1 MLAGTSTDWVRVA
14 QPAVALARGLVD
26 VVDVLDPDGQGI
38 VSGRMAISIIGHVP
52 STPPQIGG
60 RWLISAFEP
69 A

>member
-1 MLAGTSTDWVRVA
+1 MSSMYPIQMGR
-14 QPAVALARGLVD
+14 R
-26 VVDVLDPDGQGI
+26 I

-52 STPPQIGG
+52 SKPLQIGG

>member
-1 MLAGTSTDWVRVA
+1 MSSI
-14 QPAVALARGLVD
+14 LARAWSMSSMCSIPMD
-26 VVDVLDPDGQGI
+26 RRI
-38 VSGRMAISIIGHVP
+38 VSGRMAISIIRDVS